1 MMSEDYTL
9 RLGDT
14 VEIDGETWVWESV
27 RRGID
32 AKLRREGTEDDWQ
45 IVTMPELLSHAGTAR
60 RDSSTPLRNVA
71 GDWPADVLDM
81 EKHLLEVFRGT
92 PMDLT
97 ATGPRPHY
105 DLVRTTQEQRIA
117 SKRKELA
124 GTSLARS
131 RKALFNFWKE
141 YQSTGVA
148 GIDARLHPKGKKRLV
163 IAKADPRLVAV
174 IDRELDGRVNMP
186 TSSRRHCAALVRR
199 TLEAMYPGDEVCA
212 VKDTTLQ
219 GYINERDAGRYS
231 FAKSTTRR
239 TRSNSPAREFCSG
252 NAHRLGAVCEIDSTS
267 LDVQVWDEKGNVFR
281 PTVTALFC
289 VASRVPLAWAIHADH
304 PNGFDHA
311 LLLARAI
318 VGRRATPGSGAATLS
333 GSATLPA
340 ELMKKVNPYLDD
352 ESLAVPWIFP
362 HAITVDGGADF
373 RSATFEAA
381 CRAFGITLVLAP
393 PNAATVK
400 PHVER
405 NFGTTSTDF
414 ATWLAGS
421 TGNSVSNRGKRDAP
435 TLTLDS
441 VRLAFDVWI
450 TTVFLN
456 RQHGGL
462 KSPLFPGREWTPN
475 QMYAALF
482 EVGPGVQ
489 LPFRAEDFFSLLP
502 VKRRIISKEG
512 IDLHNRRYDSP
523 RLADLRNRSLTG
535 AAAGSRH
542 ARQFDIRFDPYNTNA
557 VWVQHPETD
566 EWIECWDKA
575 IDDRGAWMAA
585 ETEVKLVERFGTG
598 QPGDAPRT
606 GEFLDVIEHRARSDK
621 RARQRQL
628 RDARA
633 TSIGERDADAPL
645 AQAATIELRE
655 WADPVDVD
663 DIDWDSPAYDIVTV
677 KEIRS

>member
-1 MMSEDYTL
+1 MSQEYKL
-9 RLGDT
+9 RLGDS
-14 VEIDGETWVWESV
+14 VEIEGETWVWEGV
-27 RRGID
+27 RRGVD
-32 AKLRREGTEDDWQ
+32 AKLRREGTDDDWQ
-45 IVTMPELLSHAGTAR
+45 IVTMPELLARAGTAR
-60 RDSSTPLRNVA
+60 RESTMPLRNIA
-71 GDWPADVLDM
+71 GNWPTDVLDM
-81 EKHLLEVFRGT
+81 ERHLLEVFRGT
-92 PMDLT
+92 PMDPT
-97 ATGPRPHY
+97 ATGPRPAY
-105 DLVRTTQEQRIA
+105 DLTRTTQEQRIA
-117 SKRKELA
+117 TKVEELA

-148 GIDARLHPKGKKRLV
+148 GVDARLHRKGRKRLA

-174 IDRELDGRVNMP
+174 IDRELDSRVNMP

-199 TLEAMYPGDEVCA
+199 ALEAMYPGDQICA
-212 VKDTTLQ
+212 IKDTTLQ

-239 TRSNSPAREFCSG
+239 TSANSPVREYFSRS
-252 NAHRLGAVCEIDSTS
+252 AHRLGAVCEIDSTT
-267 LDVQVWDEKGNVFR
+267 LDVQVWDEKGTVFR

-289 VASRVPLAWAIHADH
+289 VASRVPLAWAIHADS

-318 VGRRATPGSGAATLS
+318 VGRRAIPGSGAATLS
-333 GSATLPA
+333 GSATLPVQ
-340 ELMKKVNPYLDD
+340 LMKKVNPYLDD

-381 CRAFGITLVLAP
+381 CRAFGITVVLAP
-393 PNAATVK
+393 PNAPTVK

-405 NFGTTSTDF
+405 NFGTTSSDF

-456 RQHGGL
+456 KQHGGL

-489 LPFRAEDFFSLLP
+489 LPFRAEDFFALLP
-502 VKRRIISKEG
+502 TERRVISKEG
-512 IDLHNRRYDSP
+512 IDLHNHRYDSP
-523 RLADLRNRSLTG
+523 LLADLRNRSLTG

-557 VWVQHPETD
+557 VWVQHPETE
-566 EWIECWDKA
+566 EWIECWDEA
-575 IDDRGAWMAA
+575 IDDKGAWMAA
-585 ETEVKLVERFGTG
+585 ETEVRLVERFGYG
-598 QPGDAPRT
+598 EPGEAPKT
-606 GEFLDVIEHRARSDK
+606 AEFLDEIERRARSDK
-621 RARQRQL
+621 RARNRYI
-628 RDARA
+628 RETRAESADAQ
-633 TSIGERDADAPL
+633 DADAPVTEP
-645 AQAATIELRE
+645 APIELRE

-663 DIDWDSPAYDIVTV
+663 DIDWESSAYDIVTV
-677 KEIRS
+677 KEILP